1 MKTKTTLS
9 AVLFL
14 AGSSLLAASSLHAAT
29 VYWDNNGATPGFGT
43 ASGTWAAPTIGD
55 ATQGWSQDSSGT
67 AVPVNFTTTTSDIT
81 NFGNGATGL
90 GAGTITVSG
99 TVGSGNMNF
108 AAGSGA
114 IVLSSG
120 QINFSAAS
128 TVTVSNASSTIGSI
142 IGGAATGLTKAG
154 AGTLVLSQ
162 ANTYTGTTAVTAG
175 VLRLDNAAALPSGAL
190 FLNTGGIVGLGAGD
204 FTTRTLSAAP
214 GANQMKFVGGGGFA
228 AYGAARTVNLGATVT
243 WNSGG
248 FVPSG
253 NYLFLSATDA
263 DSTITFASSIATNNV
278 LRTVSVA
285 NGSASIDAIISGAI
299 TATTAA
305 GGLTKLGG
313 GTLALTAA
321 CTWGGTT
328 SISAGT
334 LMLGDGTG
342 NTGGI
347 GNKST
352 SVVIDSG
359 ATLAINR
366 TGLLSQGNSTGL
378 GNNAEIS
385 GAGSIRM
392 LGGNAGTGTLILS
405 RANTFTG
412 GVTLV
417 GGTLA
422 IGSNGVAGT
431 SGPLG
436 NGGILTINGGTV
448 DTSGTTDLSVLNVN
462 PIVVAGDFGF
472 GGTGNLTLPGAVTMD
487 GARTVTI
494 NGTSGKSLTFSNA
507 ITNGT
512 SIGALTKTG
521 SGTLLLSGS
530 NSYTGPTTVQQGTLT
545 IDGNISTS
553 SLTTVD
559 TGATLSGLGTVGG
572 AVINGTLAVGNSPGQ
587 MNFTGAVDLNG
598 STIMRIDGTSG
609 AGVLG
614 GHDFINLTGA
624 GAAGVLSYGGTLTLA
639 TGTTFGVGTYP
650 WNLFDFASETDTF
663 TAISLTGQYSGSLV
677 NSGSGTWNLADGL
690 NTWQFTES
698 TGTLSLIVVPEPSTA
713 LLTGLGML
721 TLLYRRR
728 RIGRGAVWGQRRGFT
743 LVELLVVIAIIA
755 TLIGLLLPAV
765 QSAREA
771 ARRMQCQNNLKHLA
785 LGAISHH
792 DARRFFPSGGWG
804 YSWVGDADRGFG
816 ADQPGGWLFSTLPFI
831 EEQGLYNQA
840 GDGDRTRITQQQLE
854 GARRTVTSPIKTLTC
869 PSRRAPT
876 TYPKPQNGTV
886 VAHNAAPNPGS
897 SNVAGRTDYA
907 MNSGD
912 ENVNQPTWQS
922 GGPESLEQAA
932 NYDWCNDRL
941 GTKVGKCSLTK
952 MFSGISFCRSQVAVK
967 NIPDGTS
974 HTYMIGEKY
983 LNPVNYATGLDPADN
998 ETWCTGANN
1007 DNYRTG
1013 FSAPM
1018 EDQSGVANST
1028 AFGSA
1033 HAGTWVMAYADG
1045 HVTPL
1050 GFDISETVQR
1060 GASHRADGNTG
1071 P

>member
-43 ASGTWAAPTIGD
+43 ASGTWAAPTTGD

-81 NFGNGATGL
+81 NFGSGTTGLTGL
-90 GAGTITVSG
+90 GAGTIAVSG

-120 QINFSAAS
+120 QINFAAAS

-214 GANQMKFVGGGGFA
+214 GANQLKFVGGGGFA

-263 DSTITFASSIATNNV
+263 DSTITFASNIATNNV
-278 LRTVSVA
+278 ARTVSVA
-285 NGSASIDAIISGAI
+285 NGSAWIDAIISGAI
-299 TATTAA
+299 TSTTAA
-305 GGLTKLGG
+305 GGITKLGG

-347 GNKST
+347 GNRST
-352 SVVIDSG
+352 SVVIGSG

-392 LGGNAGTGTLILS
+392 LGGTAGTGTLILS

-422 IGSNGVAGT
+422 IGYNGIAGT

-436 NGGILTINGGTV
+436 NGNLTINGGSI
-448 DTSGTTDLSVLNVN
+448 DTSGTTDQSVLNVN
-462 PIVVAGDFGF
+462 PIVIAGDFGF
-472 GGTGNLTLPGAVTMD
+472 GGTGNLTLPGAVTID
-487 GARTVTI
+487 GARTLTI
-494 NGTSGKSLTFSNA
+494 NGTSGKALTFSNA

-512 SIGALTKTG
+512 SVGALTKTG
-521 SGTLLLSGS
+521 SGTLRLSGS
-530 NSYTGPTTVQQGTLT
+530 NSYTGPTTVQEGRLQLANSAALGSSKLVPLAGGTVTLT
-545 IDGNISTS
+545 P
-553 SLTTVD
+553 
-559 TGATLSGLGTVGG
+559 GLQTTVGG
-572 AVINGTLAVGNSPGQ
+572 LAPNAGGLVDVGNGMVTVASGLSAAS
-587 MNFTGAVDLNG
+587 MVNAIVTGMGDGTWN
-598 STIMRIDGTSG
+598 GTSG
-609 AGVLG
+609 ITSSTAAASG
-614 GHDFINLTGA
+614 GDRTVGWLDNGDGTVTFA
-624 GAAGVLSYGGTLTLA
+624 FAAAGDTNLDWQVDIIDAANFLAGGKFDSGSPATWNEGDFTYDGVVDILDAASFLSNG
-639 TGTTFGVGTYP
+639 
-650 WNLFDFASETDTF
+650 LFDAGPYNAPPGASG
-663 TAISLTGQYSGSLV
+663 AI
-677 NSGSGTWNLADGL
+677 AP
-690 NTWQFTES
+690 
-698 TGTLSLIVVPEPSTA
+698 VPEPATWAVLSV
-713 LLTGLGML
+713 ML
-721 TLLYRRR
+721 TAGLVARLRRR
-728 RIGRGAVWGQRRGFT
+728 G
-743 LVELLVVIAIIA
+743 
-755 TLIGLLLPAV
+755 
-765 QSAREA
+765 
-771 ARRMQCQNNLKHLA
+771 
-785 LGAISHH
+785 
-792 DARRFFPSGGWG
+792 
-804 YSWVGDADRGFG
+804 
-816 ADQPGGWLFSTLPFI
+816 
-831 EEQGLYNQA
+831 
-840 GDGDRTRITQQQLE
+840 
-854 GARRTVTSPIKTLTC
+854 
-869 PSRRAPT
+869 
-876 TYPKPQNGTV
+876 
-886 VAHNAAPNPGS
+886 
-897 SNVAGRTDYA
+897 
-907 MNSGD
+907 
-912 ENVNQPTWQS
+912 
-922 GGPESLEQAA
+922 
-932 NYDWCNDRL
+932 
-941 GTKVGKCSLTK
+941 
-952 MFSGISFCRSQVAVK
+952 
-967 NIPDGTS
+967 
-974 HTYMIGEKY
+974 
-983 LNPVNYATGLDPADN
+983 
-998 ETWCTGANN
+998 
-1007 DNYRTG
+1007 
-1013 FSAPM
+1013 
-1018 EDQSGVANST
+1018 
-1028 AFGSA
+1028 
-1033 HAGTWVMAYADG
+1033 
-1045 HVTPL
+1045 
-1050 GFDISETVQR
+1050 
-1060 GASHRADGNTG
+1060 
-1071 P
+1071 